1 MYYNNK
7 KEDEMADKKIK
18 HIKNDNKVTQG
29 VIGFILSIL
38 GLLFAFQ
45 KGTDNYLLFIIFL
58 IMIIIGIILV
68 AKALSD

>member
-1 MYYNNK
+1 
-7 KEDEMADKKIK
+7 MADKRIK
-18 HIKNDNKVTQG
+18 RSSRKGDNKITQG
-29 VIGFILSIL
+29 VIGFILSVL

-45 KGTDNYLLFIIFL
+45 MGTNNYFLFVLFL